1 MKKLILSTLLCVCF
15 NMVFAAYP
23 VYATGK
29 LDGTTSNDK
38 GEVSIKTGEIGPE
51 KIDSG
56 KIDIGKTD
64 IGGIDSGKTD
74 PSEYIIFIGNPP
86 TVTGIED
93 GMVYCGERLVT
104 VTDSV
109 GIEEVTVNG
118 IEVILNGGQFILYP
132 AYGEQRVIA
141 KNTKG
146 LTTEV
151 NVIVYDEDAYNI
163 MCLEQSWNGIAGWQE
178 LNGKLY
184 YFNTN
189 GTIKTGWLLDT
200 DGRWYYFGDD
210 GSMVT
215 GWVKTPTSS
224 KWYYMDR
231 EDGHMLT
238 DCWLQDPFSDRWYY
252 LDENGAMHTGWLW
265 LWGTWY
271 LFDENGAMCTG
282 WNFVNDA
289 WYYLENGACLFNTFT
304 WDGFW
309 VDENGRYIGR

>member
-1 MKKLILSTLLCVCF
+1 MKKLILGALLCVCF
-15 NMVFAAYP
+15 NMVLVAYP
-23 VYATGK
+23 VYATGR
-29 LDGTTSNDK
+29 LDFNLGEGDDIRYSEITAGGKTDIK
-38 GEVSIKTGEIGPE
+38 GNE
-51 KIDSG
+51 
-56 KIDIGKTD
+56 KIDIGEN
-64 IGGIDSGKTD
+64 
-74 PSEYIIFIGNPP
+74 PSYIIRPKDDPLNFFIAFPP

-104 VTDSV
+104 VTDSI

-118 IEVILNGGQFILYP
+118 IEVILNDGQFVLYP

-141 KNTKG
+141 RNIAG
-146 LTTEV
+146 LTREV
-151 NVIVYDEDAYNI
+151 TVTVYDEETYNI
-163 MCLEQSWNGIAGWQE
+163 NMLEQTWNGIEGWQE
-178 LNGKLY
+178 IGGKWY

-189 GTIKTGWLLDT
+189 GTIKTGWLFDT

-210 GSMVT
+210 GSMVN
-215 GWVKTPTSS
+215 GWVKTPISS

-252 LDENGAMHTGWLW
+252 LDENGAMHTGWMW

-282 WNFVNDA
+282 WNFVNGA